1 MKPGLSAKEAQQR
14 LRNNGPNE
22 LPTEKSSGVL
32 RILKE
37 VLREPM
43 FILLLSSATLYM
55 ILGDFS
61 EGVIL
66 LSTISIIIV
75 ITFLQ
80 HRKTEKALEALRN
93 LAAPQ
98 ALVERDGVFIR
109 IPSRDIVVGDLVS
122 LQEGDRIPSD
132 GILLEVNSL
141 EVDESVLTGEALALQ
156 KKCGDTI
163 YGGTLIT
170 RGRAIFEIASTGI
183 QTEFGKIGSSL
194 NAIHVQPTKLQ
205 AELGRL
211 IKWLSIIGAGI
222 CVVVVLLFY
231 FTQGHFIQALLN
243 GLSAAMAILPEEF
256 PVIMTVFLA
265 LGSWRLSKSNVLT
278 RKSSAIETL
287 GSATVLCSDK
297 TGTITCNKMVVS
309 EVVPIGLGG
318 ENKLMVF
325 AKLACVTPV
334 QDPME
339 RAIHE
344 YNTTDAQIQSLTL
357 EREYGLSTKLTAM
370 TLVYQGGS
378 ERLIATKGAP
388 ETLFHLCHFTDQ
400 EIVVW
405 QEKLTLLAQKGM
417 RILGV
422 AEGHLDAQSL
432 PESQEGFSF
441 TFLGL
446 VALSDPV
453 RQEVS
458 ATIQE
463 CRSAGIRII
472 MLTGDHPETAATIG
486 AEIGLSANA
495 LLIGAAINELTD
507 EQLRLRLA
515 QTEII
520 ARLKPEQKLRIVL
533 ALQASGEI
541 VAMTGDGVNDAPA
554 LKAAN
559 IGVAMG
565 LKGTDVAREASS
577 LVLLDDNFN
586 SIVRAIRSGRRI
598 YDNLQKAMSYVLAI
612 HIPIIGLTLLPAFV
626 PSIALI
632 LMPLHIVFMEIIID
646 PVSSIA
652 FESEAEEKD
661 IMHHPPR
668 KSNARFFGK
677 PEITQSVVDGLLL
690 FGCVLLVY
698 LFSKHGG
705 HTEEQLRSITFM
717 ALVASNLLMVL
728 SKLSMSRSILYSFT
742 SKNKSAKFII
752 LAAVFLM
759 IIVFCVPGIGALFHM
774 TYPGHLH
781 AVYALCAALVFTI
794 CLEILK
800 VIRRKRKSFNTAQNL

>member
-1 MKPGLSAKEAQQR
+1 MKSGLSAQEARQR
-14 LRNNGPNE
+14 LMNNGPNE
-22 LPTEKSSGVL
+22 IPVPKSSGMF

-61 EGVIL
+61 EGAIL
-66 LSTISIIIV
+66 LSTISIIIA
-75 ITFLQ
+75 ITFMQ
-80 HRKTEKALEALRN
+80 HRKTEKALEALRH
-93 LAAPQ
+93 LAAPL
-98 ALVERDGVFIR
+98 ALVERDGIFIR
-109 IPSRDIVVGDLVS
+109 IPSREIVVGDIVS
-122 LQEGDRIPSD
+122 LNEGDRIPSD
-132 GILLEVNSL
+132 GILIDVNSL

-156 KKCGDTI
+156 KKYGDHI
-163 YGGTLIT
+163 YGGTLVT
-170 RGRAIFEIASTGI
+170 RGRAIFEIESTGL

-194 NAIHVQPTKLQ
+194 NAIQSQPTKLQ
-205 AELGRL
+205 SELGRF

-222 CVVVVLLFY
+222 CVGVVLLFY

-265 LGSWRLSKSNVLT
+265 LGAWRLSKTNVLT

-297 TGTITCNKMVVS
+297 TGTITCNKMVVGA
-309 EVVPIGLGG
+309 VVPSAIEG
-318 ENKLMVF
+318 ENRLMVF
-325 AKLACVTPV
+325 AKLACIAHAH
-334 QDPME
+334 DPME

-344 YNTTDAQIQSLTL
+344 YGTKDIHLRALSL
-357 EREYGLSTKLTAM
+357 EREYALSSKLTAM
-370 TLVYQGGS
+370 TLVYKESAG
-378 ERLIATKGAP
+378 RIIATKGAP
-388 ETLFHLCHFTDQ
+388 ETLFHLCHLNEQ
-400 EIVVW
+400 EMKVW
-405 QEKLTLLAQKGM
+405 QEKLTLLARKGM

-422 AEGHLDAQSL
+422 AEGRIDSATL
-432 PESQEGFSF
+432 PETQEGFSF
-441 TFLGL
+441 SFLGL
-446 VALSDPV
+446 VAFSDPV

-458 ATIQE
+458 DTINE
-463 CRSAGIRII
+463 CRTAGIRII

-486 AEIGLSANA
+486 SEIGLSSAE
-495 LLIGAAINELTD
+495 LLIGSDIHALTD
-507 EQLRLRLA
+507 EQLRQRLA
-515 QTEII
+515 HTEII

-554 LKAAN
+554 LN

-626 PSIALI
+626 PSLALI
-632 LMPLHIVFMEIIID
+632 LLPLHIVFMELIID

-661 IMHHPPR
+661 IMKHPPR
-668 KSNARFFGK
+668 KSNTRFFGK
-677 PEITQSVVDGLLL
+677 TEITQSIVDGLLL
-690 FGCVLLVY
+690 LGCVLVVY
-698 LFSKHGG
+698 LLSRYG
-705 HTEEQLRSITFM
+705 ERSELQLRSITFI
-717 ALVASNLLMVL
+717 ALVTANLLMVL
-728 SKLSMSRSILYSFT
+728 SKLSMTRSILYSFT
-742 SKNKSAKFII
+742 SRNKSAKFIF
-752 LAAVFLM
+752 LAAIILM
-759 IIVFCVPGIGALFHM
+759 IIVFCVPEISAIFHM
-774 TYPGHLH
+774 TYPGHLDTF
-781 AVYALCAALVFTI
+781 YAICAALVFTM

-800 VIRRKRKSFNTAQNL
+800 VIRRKKKSFVTTQNL